1 MKIILAAAI
10 VATLTGCAPM
20 NADKARR
27 AVEAVGVTDVQ
38 INGIAILGCGEKD
51 MFRSKF
57 TGKDSKGNP
66 VSGAVCGGF
75 FKGATVR
82 FD

>member
-1 MKIILAAAI
+1 MKAIFAAAI
-10 VATLTGCAPM
+10 VLTLTGCLPM
-20 NADKARR
+20 NDEKAVR
-27 AVEAVGVTDVQ
+27 AIEAVGITDVQ
-38 INGIAILGCGEKD
+38 INGIAIFGCDEKD
-51 MFRSKF
+51 TFRSKF